1 MQEGL
6 GDVARALHC
15 PKDSGVQ
22 PEDIIGQFFGL
33 TGGPSVKS
41 ARPSG
46 RASADK
52 MNELVV
58 GEDKRL
64 SWGGRGE
71 LLTVFSVEVRPGRHS
86 FRVLAISVSCASAIP
101 PQDGFP
107 GIDHELEHVFGVGDD
122 GICWGGVGYV
132 RERWVM
138 VVTVVGVGA
147 RWSTVAGA
155 EASSVGIVIAGV
167 GTNVIG
173 IKGVVIT
180 VNVGV
185 VRGGGSAQVSSRRV
199 VGSTGVERGFASC
212 GLAHPIGPDLDAFC
226 LGTTGASR
234 KFLLDVVDEVVQV
247 LPLRGGS
254 SGSPRIWVG
263 KQSIWSE
270 PVAEEAGGSPGAFYP
285 MLEMQRNVAGVKVV
299 VAVNEPQFTQLP
311 LEFAKAVD
319 VDGGGT
325 IVGEGPRD
333 HGPVLK
339 GRSLPVDGG

>member
-6 GDVARALHC
+6 RDVARALHC

-22 PEDIIGQFFGL
+22 PEDIIGQFFSL
-33 TGGPSVKS
+33 TGGPSVES

-58 GEDKRL
+58 SEDKGL

-71 LLTVFSVEVRPGRHS
+71 LLAVFSVEVRPGRHS
-86 FRVLAISVSCASAIP
+86 FRVLAISMSRARSIP

-107 GIDHELEHVFGVGDD
+107 GINHELEHVFGVGDD
-122 GICWGGVGYV
+122 GISWGDVGNMCN
-132 RERWVM
+132 RR
-138 VVTVVGVGA
+138 VVVVPVVGVGA
-147 RWSTVAGA
+147 GWSTFAGA
-155 EASSVGIVIAGV
+155 EASSVGFVITGV
-167 GTNVIG
+167 GTDVMR
-173 IKGVVIT
+173 IKGVLIA

-185 VRGGGSAQVSSRRV
+185 VGGGGGAQVSRGRV
-199 VGSTGVERGFASC
+199 VGCTGVERGLTSC

-234 KFLLDVVDEVVQV
+234 QLLLDVMDEVVQM
-247 LPLRGGS
+247 LPTRGGS
-254 SGSPRIWVG
+254 SDSPHIWVG

-270 PVAEEAGGSPGAFYP
+270 PVAQEAGGSPSAFYP
-285 MLEMQRNVAGVKVV
+285 VLEMERNVTGVKVV
-299 VAVNEPQFTQLP
+299 VAVNESQFPQLP

-319 VDGGGT
+319 VDG
-325 IVGEGPRD
+325 
-333 HGPVLK
+333 
-339 GRSLPVDGG
+339 